1 MRSITVLR
9 NALEKCVR
17 CIKNRPGTAPEVGGT
32 YDALEAL
39 DRITG
44 HYSPPAIPPK
54 AWNTARMGF
63 TPTDILLQ
71 RTGDDVTLILSK
83 EGGERVDY
91 ILPNCDWDMLRL
103 HVLN

>member
-1 MRSITVLR
+1 
-9 NALEKCVR
+9 
-17 CIKNRPGTAPEVGGT
+17 
-32 YDALEAL
+32 
-39 DRITG
+39 
-44 HYSPPAIPPK
+44 
-54 AWNTARMGF
+54 MGF